1 MIERQIFADGRMSR
15 KHHVEIRRDRVN
27 LRIIVVSELIDFPS
41 IDVGVMNQRINHSC
55 GCLKI
60 AAVEGLG

>member
-1 MIERQIFADGRMSR
+1 MSR

-27 LRIIVVSELIDFPS
+27 LRIIVVSELLDFPS
-41 IDVGVMNQRINHSC
+41 IDAGVMNQRINHSC